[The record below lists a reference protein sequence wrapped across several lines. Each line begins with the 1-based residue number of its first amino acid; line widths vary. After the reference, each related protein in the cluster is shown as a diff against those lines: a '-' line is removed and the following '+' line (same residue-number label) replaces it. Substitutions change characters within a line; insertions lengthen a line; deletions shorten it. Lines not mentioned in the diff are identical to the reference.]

1 MVIETKKI
9 GVSPNWSWFKWHV
22 FPWKYQRSYTREWL
36 TSSTKESYWQ
46 GLRKT
51 DSDIENTC
59 ITISPLI
66 ALPFL
71 RGKWIYFI
79 ASFYG
84 KGNLHLKLTSLL
96 EILISNMAL
105 CFHCVKYDTS
115 LTRIFSY
122 KDKIVNLPSYSP
134 GACGEGKPY
143 HFWKV
148 VHEVFLLHL
157 FLINVNEMKM

>member
-9 GVSPNWSWFKWHV
+9 GVSPNWSWFKSHV
-22 FPWKYQRSYTREWL
+22 LPWKYQRSYTREWL

-66 ALPFL
+66 VLPFL
-71 RGKWIYFI
+71 RGKCIYFI
-79 ASFYG
+79 ANFYG
-84 KGNLHLKLTSLL
+84 TGNLHLKLTSLL
-96 EILISNMAL
+96 DIVISNMAL

-115 LTRIFSY
+115 LNRIFSY
-122 KDKIVNLPSYSP
+122 KNKIVILSSYIP
-134 GACGEGKPY
+134 GASGEGKPY

-148 VHEVFLLHL
+148 LHEDFLLHL
-157 FLINVNEMKM
+157 FLLSSM